1 MLVQIRDRTAL
12 SSLSIVS
19 LRAYL
24 NSHGWADAGTW
35 GESPITIFAKE
46 HAGQTREILVPHRD
60 TIGGYAENM
69 AESVTILAEVEE
81 RSQLDVFHDLSA
93 SGADVIQVRSAN
105 GMVDEPL
112 SLRRS
117 ASLLKDAYDMLAAS
131 ARAVEKPQPA
141 YRGSMSSDVADYLD
155 KVRPVPSHYRGYA
168 LTLHS
173 PVPAG
178 FGTQEDL
185 GDDFHAPFLP
195 PRY

>member
-24 NSHGWADAGTW
+24 NAHAWADEATW
-35 GESPITIFAKE
+35 GERPITIFAKE
-46 HAGQTREILVPHRD
+46 HDGRTWEILVPHRD

-69 AESVTILAEVEE
+69 AESVAVLAEVEG
-81 RSQLDVFHDLSA
+81 RSQLDVFHDLST
-93 SGADVIQVRSAN
+93 SGADVIQVHSAN

-131 ARAVEKPQPA
+131 AR
-141 YRGSMSSDVADYLD
+141 RGEA
-155 KVRPVPSHYRGYA
+155 
-168 LTLHS
+168 T
-173 PVPAG
+173 
-178 FGTQEDL
+178 TC
-185 GDDFHAPFLP
+185 LP
-195 PRY
+195 GQYEFRCGRLP